1 MKKFLI
7 TLIILFIYIHWAN
20 AAISGYK
27 TVKIAGFTVHISDE
41 ALSHKKEIGVGLA
54 LMKNRL
60 TLISRM
66 KISDETKTKLKSVPI
81 FVEWNLGNAGAMY
94 HPSKDWLLSHGYIPE
109 KEKSVEITNLKNFID
124 WTKLNQPHI
133 LTHELSHAYMDK
145 FLTKEEQESIK
156 SVYQQALS
164 DKLYDSVEYTPGGN
178 MIKIK
183 REAYAKTN
191 ELEYFAEISEAYLG
205 KNDFYPYTRKE
216 LEVYDPNGY
225 TLMKSIWK

>member
-94 HPSKDWLLSHGYIPE
+94 HPSKDWLISHGYIPE
-109 KEKSVEITNLKNFID
+109 KEK
-124 WTKLNQPHI
+124 
-133 LTHELSHAYMDK
+133 
-145 FLTKEEQESIK
+145 
-156 SVYQQALS
+156 
-164 DKLYDSVEYTPGGN
+164 
-178 MIKIK
+178 
-183 REAYAKTN
+183 
-191 ELEYFAEISEAYLG
+191 
-205 KNDFYPYTRKE
+205 
-216 LEVYDPNGY
+216 
-225 TLMKSIWK
+225 